1 MIFSDKD
8 LKKCLM
14 DGNIK
19 ITPMDFDLIGP
30 SGIDLRLGHQLKVFK
45 DMEIDIFNPL
55 AESEEGLTQIIEPKN
70 GRFIIPP
77 DELILATTM
86 EKVEL
91 PEDIAARLIPRN
103 SLSQL
108 GIFLLSGSGTIEP
121 GFKGNLTMAI
131 INSAKVPVILYPGM
145 PFCKLVFECM
155 SSCAEKPYFMKGKI
169 RKG

>member
-8 LKKCLM
+8 LKKCLA

-19 ITPMDFDLIGP
+19 ITPLDFDLIGP
-30 SGIDLRLGHQLKVFK
+30 SGIDLRLGYRLKIFK
-45 DMEIDIFNPL
+45 DMEIDILNPL
-55 AESEEGLTQIIEPKN
+55 AESGEDLTQAIEPKD
-70 GRFIIPP
+70 GRFIVPP
-77 DELILATTM
+77 GELILATTM
-86 EKVEL
+86 EKVEM

-103 SLSQL
+103 TLSQL
-108 GIFLLSGSGTIEP
+108 GIFILSGSGTIEP

-155 SSCAEKPYFMKGKI
+155 SSCAENPFHKKKKFRRG
-169 RKG
+169 

>member
-1 MIFSDKD
+1 
-8 LKKCLM
+8 M

-30 SGIDLRLGHQLKVFK
+30 SGIDLRLGYQLKIFK
-45 DMEIDIFNPL
+45 DMEIDVLNSM
-55 AESEEGLTQIIEPKN
+55 ADSGEGLTQIIDPKN
-70 GRFIIPP
+70 GKFIIPP

-91 PEDIAARLIPRN
+91 PEDIAARLIPRS

-121 GFKGNLTMAI
+121 GFKGNLTLAL
-131 INSAKVPVILYPGM
+131 INSGKVPVILYPGM

-155 SSCAEKPYFMKGKI
+155 SSSAETPYFKK
-169 RKG
+169 KKTKKL